1 VLKEGE
7 GFPDTCGQN
16 GTFVPFANTK
26 AERLSAGDP
35 RFSIAERYR
44 DHKDYVRAVT
54 RAAKKL
60 VKEGFLLKEDEDR
73 IIDRA
78 ERDGVNL
85 WLAVP

>member
-1 VLKEGE
+1 M
-7 GFPDTCGQN
+7 
-16 GTFVPFANTK
+16 
-26 AERLSAGDP
+26 
-35 RFSIAERYR
+35 
-44 DHKDYVRAVT
+44 RAVT

-73 IIDRA
+73 IVDRA